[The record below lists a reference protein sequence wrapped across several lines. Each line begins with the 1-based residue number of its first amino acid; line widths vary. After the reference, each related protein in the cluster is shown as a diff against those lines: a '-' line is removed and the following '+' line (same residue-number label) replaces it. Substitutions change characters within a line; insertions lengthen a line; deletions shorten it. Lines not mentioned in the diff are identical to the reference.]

1 MKELSHDPKNG
12 KEAFKRFFWLLGTV
26 FSPLFSVLLFT
37 NSDFT
42 KLFGLFGNFDDSVIS
57 MITTSVVHDLE
68 KFC

>member
-1 MKELSHDPKNG
+1 MKELSHDPKKG
-12 KEAFKRFFWLLGTV
+12 KEAFKRFFWFLGTV